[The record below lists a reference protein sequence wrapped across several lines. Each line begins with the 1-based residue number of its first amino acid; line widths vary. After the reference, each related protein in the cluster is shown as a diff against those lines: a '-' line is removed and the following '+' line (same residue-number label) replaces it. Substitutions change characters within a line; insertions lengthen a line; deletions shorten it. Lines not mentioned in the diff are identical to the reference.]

1 MSWINDNKFL
11 AGLGGGTLL
20 GVALLAFVGMKG
32 SSRYEAAMEKFVAA
46 SEEVG
51 AMEKL
56 PLYPKTANKDGKTKA
71 LAEYG
76 RSVEALQAAFEPY
89 RTKQVADVTPQEF
102 TTALLAANAQVRK
115 AFEEAGTTVPE
126 PFFLGF
132 ESYKTTL
139 APAKTTGVLKF
150 ELSAI
155 TNLML
160 ALAKAKPTALK
171 NLYRPPLP
179 EEEGQTYTPSAT
191 AVARTFP
198 LEITFTGSENSA
210 RAFLTSLS
218 SAENQLV
225 VIRSLRATNEKKDP
239 PKAADAKFDKPAAEK
254 PAAAGADGGAFG
266 GGFVLPGGDA
276 PAADAPAAEA
286 KPAPK
291 AVDTSRILAQ
301 VLGSEQ
307 IQVFLRLDILEFL
320 PAKKLP

>member
-1 MSWINDNKFL
+1 MSWIQDNKFI
-11 AGLGGGTLL
+11 AGLGGGTFL
-20 GVALLAFVGMKG
+20 GVALLAFLGIKG

-56 PLYPKTANKDGKTKA
+56 PLYPKTANKDGKAKA
-71 LAEYG
+71 LAEYT
-76 RSVEALQAAFEPY
+76 RSLETLQTAFEPY
-89 RTKQVADVTPQEF
+89 RSKQVTNVTPQEF
-102 TTALLAANAQVRK
+102 TTALLAANAEVSK

-126 PFFLGF
+126 AFFLGF
-132 ESYKTTL
+132 EGYKTTL

-150 ELSAI
+150 QLSAI
-155 TNLML
+155 TKLML

-179 EEEGQTYTPSAT
+179 EEEGQAYTPSAT
-191 AVARTFP
+191 AVARSFP

-210 RAFLTSLS
+210 RQFVTALS
-218 SAENQLV
+218 SSENQLV
-225 VIRSLRATNEKKDP
+225 VIRSLRVTNEKKDP
-239 PKAADAKFDKPAAEK
+239 PKAGDAKFDMPAEEK
-254 PAAAGADGGAFG
+254 PAAGDGGAFG
-266 GGFVLPGGDA
+266 GGFVLPGDEPAVDA
-276 PAADAPAAEA
+276 PAVES
-286 KPAPK
+286 KPTPK